1 MGQPVTG
8 SLDQGVVEVP
18 VPNTASQSQPS
29 VDTGVRR
36 EVQADRVQE
45 TTGAPYTE
53 QQDGQPIE
61 VINTVTEPPEVLD
74 YEDID
79 ETEDYE
85 EAGGTNEDQE
95 NDLRDK
101 QAKIEELLKQQLK
114 VEPSPKK

>member
-1 MGQPVTG
+1 MG
-8 SLDQGVVEVP
+8 DQGVVEVP

-29 VDTGVRR
+29 VDRR
-36 EVQADRVQE
+36 EADRVQE